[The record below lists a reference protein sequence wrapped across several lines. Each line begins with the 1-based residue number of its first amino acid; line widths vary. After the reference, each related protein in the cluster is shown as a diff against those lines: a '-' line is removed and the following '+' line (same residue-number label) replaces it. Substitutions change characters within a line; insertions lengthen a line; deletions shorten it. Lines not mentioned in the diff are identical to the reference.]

1 MLCVLPIVLLS
12 TLSFHWHPCSMHL
25 LFIVLNWASSE
36 LQLWV
41 CGMQGLRW
49 KLILAPFGI
58 IAVWVPAELQ
68 LHQ

>member
-1 MLCVLPIVLLS
+1 
-12 TLSFHWHPCSMHL
+12 MHL